1 MPRRKAIQ
9 ISNEG
14 QTHAIMGIDPGG
26 TTGIAACY
34 VSVRPT
40 MKETMLAA
48 TRKKSIEVPGDYL
61 SQGKQIASLMNGFM
75 YKANVE
81 NEIPLSNI
89 HFAIEDFV
97 LRRRMEGGATGN
109 LTSCWVAAAAVAIFG
124 SESNIKWRQASQAK
138 TYATDARLKLWG
150 LWTVGSAHQRDAW
163 RHLASEVNEV
173 VG

>member
-1 MPRRKAIQ
+1 MARRKKIQ

-14 QTHAIMGIDPGG
+14 ETHAIMGIDPGG
-26 TTGIAACY
+26 TTGVAACY
-34 VSVRPT
+34 VSVKPT
-40 MKETMLAA
+40 MKETMLGA
-48 TRKKSIEVPGDYL
+48 TKKKSLEVPGSYL
-61 SQGKQIASLMNGFM
+61 EQGKKIASLMNGFM

-81 NEIPLSNI
+81 NGIPLYNI

-97 LRRRMEGGATGN
+97 LRRKMEGGATGN

-124 SESNIKWRQASQAK
+124 SENQIKWRQASQAK
-138 TYATDARLKLWG
+138 TYATDQRLRLWG

-163 RHLASEVNEV
+163 RHVASEVNEV